1 MAEDDIGSIQSRL
14 ARPGSALFKY
24 KLATVGDRGYL
35 RLALYEVLLLA
46 AGSMPGGA
54 GISLRR
60 LCYPLLFRHVGR
72 LVVFGLDCSF
82 RRPHCIELGDNVS
95 LGARVALD
103 VKDEEAGIIL
113 GANVTVGEATI
124 FSCPGGRM
132 SIGEDTVIGRH
143 SRLGSLMGLTIGR
156 GCAIGDYTYIVG
168 AGHASDSLERP
179 IIEQPT
185 TCKGPSRIGDRV
197 AIGDRVTVLDGVS
210 IGNGARVADGSLVV
224 RDVPPDSRVAGVP
237 ARPC

>member
-1 MAEDDIGSIQSRL
+1 MEEDIGSVQSRL
-14 ARPGSALFKY
+14 AQPGSSLHKY

-46 AGSMPGGA
+46 AGSMAGGI

-60 LCYPLLFRHVGR
+60 LCYPLLFRYVGSS
-72 LVVFGLDCSF
+72 VVFGLDCSF

-95 LGARVALD
+95 LGAQVALD
-103 VKDEEAGIIL
+103 VKDEDATIIL
-113 GANVTVGEATI
+113 GSNVTVGEATI
-124 FSCPGGRM
+124 FSCPGGRL
-132 SIGEDTVIGRH
+132 SIGEGTVIGH
-143 SRLGSLMGLTIGR
+143 YSRLGSLMGLTIGR

-185 TCKGPSRIGDRV
+185 TCRGPSRIGDRV
-197 AIGDRVTVLDGVS
+197 AIGDRVTVLDGIT
-210 IGNGARVADGSLVV
+210 IGDGARVESGSLVV
-224 RDVPPDSRVAGVP
+224 RDVPPESRVAGVP
-237 ARPC
+237 AREC

>member
-1 MAEDDIGSIQSRL
+1 MEEDIGSVQSRL
-14 ARPGSALFKY
+14 AQPGSALHKY
-24 KLATVGDRGYL
+24 KMATVGDRGYL

-46 AGSMPGGA
+46 AGSMAGRI

-60 LCYPLLFRHVGR
+60 IYYHLLFRHVGSS
-72 LVVFGLDCSF
+72 VVFGLDCSF
-82 RRPHCIELGDNVS
+82 RRPHRIELGDNVS

-103 VKDEEAGIIL
+103 VKDEDAAIIM
-113 GANVTVGEATI
+113 GSNVTVGEATI
-124 FSCPGGRM
+124 FSCPGGRL
-132 SIGEDTVIGRH
+132 SIGEGTVIGRY

-197 AIGDRVTVLDGVS
+197 AIGDRVTVLDGIT

-237 ARPC
+237 ARLG